1 MERFAPERLAAFA
14 TQILKHLE
22 VPEEDARITA
32 AALVAADLRGFGS
45 HGMARL
51 SRYVEEIQK
60 GIILPRARREVV
72 RETEATVLLDGGDGL
87 GPPIAVEAMD
97 RALEKAEGVGAGFC
111 AVRRSNHFGMA
122 SFYALRAVEREM
134 IGIAMTNTAPLVVP
148 TFGRD
153 AVIGT
158 NPICFA
164 VPTQEEPPLVLDIAT
179 SVVSRGKVE
188 AYHREGKPLPLG
200 WAVDETGHATQ
211 DAGKVL
217 DNLKK
222 RAGGGLLP
230 LGGEGTL
237 LGGHKGFGLS
247 LMVDVLCGVLPGAA
261 YADRVDSGGPTG
273 IGHFLGAI
281 RVDVFRPFEAF
292 LADMDDFIRRIK
304 GSRPAE
310 GVERIYVPGEM
321 EWETEQERR
330 AQGIPLHPR
339 VVEALRRLGQDFGVD
354 L

>member
-1 MERFAPERLAAFA
+1 MERFPPERLTAFA
-14 TQILKHLE
+14 IEVLKRLG
-22 VPEEDARITA
+22 VPGEDAECTA
-32 AALVAADLRGFGS
+32 SALVAADLRGLDS
-45 HGMARL
+45 HGVARL
-51 SRYVEEIQK
+51 PRYVEEIQK

-72 RETEATVLLDGGDGL
+72 KETEATVLLDGGDGL
-87 GPPIAVEAMD
+87 GPPTAVEAMD

-164 VPTQEEPPLVLDIAT
+164 APAKEEPPLVLDIAT

-188 AYHREGKPLPLG
+188 AYHREGKPLPWG
-200 WAVDETGHATQ
+200 WAVDETGHGTQ
-211 DAGKVL
+211 DAGRVL

-237 LGGHKGFGLS
+237 LGGHKGFGLA

-261 YADRVDSGGPTG
+261 YADLVDRGGPTG

-281 RVDVFRPFEAF
+281 RIDVFRHLEEF
-292 LADMDDFIRRIK
+292 LADMDDFIRRIR

-310 GVERIYVPGEM
+310 GAGRIYLPGEM

-330 AQGIPLHPR
+330 KQGIPLHPK
-339 VVEALRRLGQDFGVD
+339 VIEALQGLGRTFGVA